1 MVLVT
6 QKWLLRD
13 WDRAERNNPRS
24 WRNSGQGHSPSTLT
38 MIWSHGLVPKQ
49 GQIPIW
55 AITEDLSMLSAS
67 SQDIVPWDATPSQ
80 VPRKWVPGQEVER
93 GVSQYISSS
102 PEFPIFP
109 PRVHAKHMHAMN
121 THQISTPWRW
131 PGAFPYMFESSTCQV
146 DPEGL
151 TCWLGSWE
159 LMLYSPG
166 QVTAGLQGQRNTQ
179 CPRELPLG
187 ALLAP
192 MA

>member
-1 MVLVT
+1 M
-6 QKWLLRD
+6 
-13 WDRAERNNPRS
+13 
-24 WRNSGQGHSPSTLT
+24 
-38 MIWSHGLVPKQ
+38 PKQ

-55 AITEDLSMLSAS
+55 AITEDLSILSAS

-102 PEFPIFP
+102 PEFLIFP
-109 PRVHAKHMHAMN
+109 PRLHAKHMHAMN

-146 DPEGL
+146 DPEAL
-151 TCWLGSWE
+151 TCWLGCLRTHAVQPGTGHNRFKGSEEYPVSWE
-159 LMLYSPG
+159 L
-166 QVTAGLQGQRNTQ
+166 
-179 CPRELPLG
+179 PLV